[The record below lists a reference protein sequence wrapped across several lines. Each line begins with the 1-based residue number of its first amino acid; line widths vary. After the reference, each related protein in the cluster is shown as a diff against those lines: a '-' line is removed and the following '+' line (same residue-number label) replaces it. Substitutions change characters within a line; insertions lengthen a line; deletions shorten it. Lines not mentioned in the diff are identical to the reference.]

1 MQWKKSIVSSRLEI
15 QCSSMANRI
24 NYYDKS
30 VQILENIKDLP
41 RKPKLLLHAC
51 CGPCSTFPLT
61 FLCPYFDVTI
71 YFANSNIYPESEYHR
86 RLDELKKVL
95 EYYKRDY
102 GFEVGLI
109 EPKYEN
115 EKFNVDLEPY
125 KDLPEGQTRCFI
137 CYEKRMDEVYKYAN
151 ENGYDYFST
160 VMSISRQKNS
170 DKLNEIGAKLQE
182 KYPNTKFFFSDYKKK
197 NGAEIGRQLKL
208 KYNLYQQQYCG
219 CKYTYEKMMRKKDE
233 SI

>member
-1 MQWKKSIVSSRLEI
+1 MQII
-15 QCSSMANRI
+15 
-24 NYYDKS
+24 
-30 VQILENIKDLP
+30 ENIKDLQ

-71 YFANSNIYPESEYHR
+71 YYANSNIYPESEYSR
-86 RLDELKKVL
+86 RLEDLKKVL

-102 GFEVGLI
+102 GFDVGLI

-125 KDLPEGQTRCFI
+125 KDLPEGMTRCFI
-137 CYEKRMDEVYKYAN
+137 CYEKRMEECYKFAS
-151 ENGYDYFST
+151 ENGFDYFST

-170 DKLNEIGAKLQE
+170 DKLNEIGAKLE
-182 KYPNTKFFFSDYKKK
+182 AKYPNTKYFYSDYKKK

-219 CKYTYEKMMRKKDE
+219 CKYTYEKMLRKKNE

>member
-1 MQWKKSIVSSRLEI
+1 MQII
-15 QCSSMANRI
+15 
-24 NYYDKS
+24 
-30 VQILENIKDLP
+30 ENIKDLQ

-71 YFANSNIYPESEYHR
+71 YYANSNIYPESEYDR

-95 EYYKRDY
+95 EYYKRDF
-102 GFEVGLI
+102 GFDVGLI

-125 KDLPEGQTRCFI
+125 RDLPEGMTRCFI
-137 CYEKRMDEVYKYAN
+137 CYEKRMEECYKFAS

-170 DKLNEIGAKLQE
+170 DKLNEIGAKLE
-182 KYPNTKFFFSDYKKK
+182 AKYPCTKYFYSDYKKK

-219 CKYTYEKMMRKKDE
+219 CKYTYEKMLRKKNE

>member
-1 MQWKKSIVSSRLEI
+1 
-15 QCSSMANRI
+15 MANRI
-24 NYYDKS
+24 NYYNKS
-30 VQILENIKDLP
+30 LQILENIKDLQL
-41 RKPKLLLHAC
+41 KPKLLLHAC
-51 CGPCSTFPLT
+51 CGPCATFPLT
-61 FLCPYFDVTI
+61 FLCPHFDVTI
-71 YFANSNIYPESEYHR
+71 YYANSNIYPETEYVR

-102 GFEVGLI
+102 GFDIGLV

-115 EKFNVDLEPY
+115 EKFNIDLEPF

-137 CYEKRMDEVYKYAN
+137 CYEKRLEETFKFAS
-151 ENGYDYFST
+151 ENNFDYVST

-170 DKLNEIGAKLQE
+170 DKLNEIGEKLQD
-182 KYPNTKFFFSDYKKK
+182 KYPNVKYFFSDYKKK

-219 CKYTYEKMMRKKDE
+219 CKFTYEKMMRKKNE